1 MAKQVPVTG
10 GETGPLSSSADG
22 VERPD
27 TYVAFYEPGSDE
39 DLRFRFMRRLV
50 VSARRWRGL
59 IDQKV
64 RRMGQSQSR
73 WETLLCIAA
82 RGSLTQTELA
92 RLISVEAPTVARML
106 TTLEQDGDIRRVAS
120 DGDRRQRIAEL
131 TPQGEKAL
139 APLQLIVDLL
149 RDSVLQDLDREELEI
164 GLRILDKLLARLEA
178 A

>member
-1 MAKQVPVTG
+1 MAKQMPAR
-10 GETGPLSSSADG
+10 GEQTDPLASSADG

-64 RRMGQSQSR
+64 RRMGQSQAR

-120 DGDRRQRIAEL
+120 DGDRRQRFAEL
-131 TPQGEKAL
+131 TPQGERAL

-149 RDSVLQDLDREELEI
+149 RDGVLQDLDRDELET